1 MDLGL
6 GVNLTLVE
14 AGVPLARI
22 GEVKTPGVARPLQEK
37 NILSRDRKLCAAS
50 SLDFYHLLERSDKKI
65 LPEL

>member
-37 NILSRDRKLCAAS
+37 NILSRDRKQKTLCGLQS
-50 SLDFYHLLERSDKKI
+50 GFLSLARAQ
-65 LPEL
+65 